1 VTEPNDRDDDLRAT
15 YGPDETPPPEPEPDA
30 DEPAAEEPV
39 IDWDTAADAAFEQ
52 PFAMPPAPPP
62 EPETPEPETA
72 EPETAEQEIPEA
84 DTPEAETPEAEP
96 DEPEPEREERA
107 RSHSRRDLAAAAL
120 AAALVVLFFVPWFI
134 ADGLLASSGA
144 GLVAWT
150 EGFLAEQ
157 PGNAFRGAL
166 LVPYL
171 ALLIPAGAL
180 VVLALALRR
189 RPHRVLAIGTAL
201 VAPLLLAYAW
211 VRDGTTIFKV
221 LDVGA
226 YLTLVASIGLLV
238 VALLG
243 TWTRRVRGFLTGALA
258 VLVVAAFIIPSVAE
272 GAVDSPYFAAFAAG
286 THTLPRR
293 SHPRA
298 RPDSGTS
305 AVAATTTT
313 TIAEAALPDET
324 TTTAAPGSST
334 TAVVVERGATGGCPS
349 GRPVAEV
356 TRFSSQQESPGST
369 RWVVDVE
376 GQVITRASAAADV
389 SSVSFVVL
397 QGSTQVGGDTVPA
410 GRTLAANASLNWW
423 SRGLVVESPGGAPN
437 DAQITNLAYAWND
450 GSLSA
455 CAR

>member
-1 VTEPNDRDDDLRAT
+1 VTEPNDHDDDLRAT
-15 YGPDETPPPEPEPDA
+15 YGPDETPPPKAETETA
-30 DEPAAEEPV
+30 EPAAEAPAADEPV
-39 IDWDTAADAAFEQ
+39 VDWDTAADAAFEQ
-52 PFAMPPAPPP
+52 PFAMPPAS
-62 EPETPEPETA
+62 EPG
-72 EPETAEQEIPEA
+72 PEA
-84 DTPEAETPEAEP
+84 DEDEPGPEPKEQEPKEPEAK
-96 DEPEPEREERA
+96 ERPPA
-107 RSHSRRDLAAAAL
+107 AGRRDLAAAAF

-171 ALLIPAGAL
+171 TLLIPAGAL

-211 VRDGTTIFKV
+211 VRDGGTIFKV

-243 TWTRRVRGFLTGALA
+243 TWTRRARGFVTGALA
-258 VLVVAAFIIPSVAE
+258 VLVVAAFVIPSVAE
-272 GAVDSPYFAAFAAG
+272 GEVDSPYFAAFAAG
-286 THTLPRR
+286 THSLPRR
-293 SHPRA
+293 SHPRP

-305 AVAATTTT
+305 TVAATTTT
-313 TIAEAALPDET
+313 TIAEVALPDET
-324 TTTAAPGSST
+324 STTEAPGSST
-334 TAVVVERGATGGCPS
+334 TAVAVERGATGGCPS

-356 TRFSSQQESPGST
+356 TRFSSEQESPGST

-376 GQVITRASAAADV
+376 GQVVNRSSAAADV

-410 GRTLAANASLNWW
+410 GRTVAANASLNWW

-450 GSLSA
+450 SSLSA
-455 CAR
+455 CPR